1 MMRSPIAL
9 LALGAAAL
17 VLLVACAPPR
27 FASPP
32 GSIAF
37 RDGWHEGCAEGYAA
51 TESPLYAT
59 RTDAT
64 PSSPE
69 PDYGIG
75 WQEGYN
81 DCAGSMG
88 RIQRSIHVLFA
99 PT

>member
-1 MMRSPIAL
+1 MKTPIAM

-17 VLLVACAPPR
+17 TFLTACAPPR

-32 GSIAF
+32 GSLAF
-37 RDGWHEGCAEGYAA
+37 RDGWHEGCAEGYAV
-51 TESPLYAT
+51 TGSPLYQT
-59 RTDAT
+59 RSEAS
-64 PSSPE
+64 PSSPA
-69 PDYGIG
+69 PDYAVG

-81 DCAGSMG
+81 DCAGSMA